1 MAEKYGESLSIIE
14 TAYDNI
20 GEVNLARWY
29 MIEAVLRGP
38 EILGYANRFNKLA
51 ELLNDKDADKEAVQ
65 KQIEQ
70 LKAGIED
77 HFKNYD
83 AGIDQNMLASM
94 MEMYYSN
101 VPADQQPEELKE
113 IHKKYKGDFAA
124 YAAEVFKESNFTS
137 AEKVRSM
144 LDKPKAK
151 SITKDPAFAIV
162 RPFIDAYNNMMKST
176 GTAYEN
182 LNKGNRL
189 FMAGLRE
196 MQPDRKFYPNANFSL
211 RLTYGTVE
219 DYYPADA
226 IHYDYTTTT
235 KGILEK
241 EDPTTFEFI
250 VPERLKEIIE
260 NKEYGRYG
268 NDDGTMTVNFLTTH
282 DITGGNSGSPVI
294 DAKGRLIGL
303 AFDGNWEAM
312 SGDIAFEPELQRTIN
327 VDIRYVLMIVDK
339 FAGAQNLIDEMN
351 IVTDRPTMKTDKM
364 EVEKKEAVMAE

>member
-1 MAEKYGESLSIIE
+1 
-14 TAYDNI
+14 
-20 GEVNLARWY
+20 
-29 MIEAVLRGP
+29 
-38 EILGYANRFNKLA
+38 
-51 ELLNDKDADKEAVQ
+51 
-65 KQIEQ
+65 
-70 LKAGIED
+70 
-77 HFKNYD
+77 
-83 AGIDQNMLASM
+83 
-94 MEMYYSN
+94 
-101 VPADQQPEELKE
+101 
-113 IHKKYKGDFAA
+113 
-124 YAAEVFKESNFTS
+124 
-137 AEKVRSM
+137 M

-182 LNKGNRL
+182 LDKGNRL

-241 EDPTTFEFI
+241 KTNDLWIYCAGT
-250 VPERLKEIIE
+250 LKEIIE

-268 NDDGTMTVNFLTTH
+268 NGDGTMTVNFLTTH

-339 FAGAQNLIDEMN
+339 FARAQNLIDEMN

-364 EVEKKEAVMAE
+364 EVEKKEAAMAE

>member
-1 MAEKYGESLSIIE
+1 
-14 TAYDNI
+14 
-20 GEVNLARWY
+20 
-29 MIEAVLRGP
+29 LRGP
-38 EILGYANRFNKLA
+38 EILGYANRFNKLV
-51 ELLNDKDADKEAVQ
+51 ELLDDKEADKEAIQ

-70 LKAGIED
+70 LKAAIED
-77 HFKNYD
+77 HFKNYN

-94 MEMYYSN
+94 MEMYYEN
-101 VPADQQPEELKE
+101 IPASQQPEALKE
-113 IHKKYKGDFAA
+113 IYKKYKGDFAA
-124 YAAEVFKESNFTS
+124 YAAEVFEESNFTS
-137 AEKVRSM
+137 ADKVRSM

-151 SITKDPAFAIV
+151 TITKDPAFEIV
-162 RPFIDAYNNMMKST
+162 RPFIAAYNSMMEKT
-176 GTAYEN
+176 GSAYEN

-235 KGILEK
+235 KGILQK
-241 EDPTTFEFI
+241 EDPTTREFV

-268 NDDGTMTVNFLTTH
+268 NDDGTMVVNMLTTH

-351 IVTDRPTMKTDKM
+351 IVTDRPTMKPVEM
-364 EVEKKEAVMAE
+364 EVEMEEELEAIMAE